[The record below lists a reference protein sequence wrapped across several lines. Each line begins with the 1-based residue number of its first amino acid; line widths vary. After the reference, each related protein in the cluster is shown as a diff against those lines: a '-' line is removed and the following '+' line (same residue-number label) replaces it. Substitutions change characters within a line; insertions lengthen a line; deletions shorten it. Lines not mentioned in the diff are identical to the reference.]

1 MQMKRFKICALTAV
15 VATIGVVC
23 STIPAAL
30 AEYPE
35 KPITF
40 LIPYGPGGGTDL
52 SSRILCAELEKI
64 LGQPV
69 VPTNKGGGGG
79 AIALGALYAAEP
91 DGYTIGVGTGSNMT
105 IIPHSTAVKYDVS
118 KFTYISTYFG
128 WPYFLVMNPKVPAN
142 DLKGLIAWAKANPG
156 ELVVATTGGFN
167 LHVMS
172 AEMMSEKAGG
182 IEYRLLPSNSA
193 AESTS
198 RVLSGDANFVTG
210 SPVTY
215 MEHIKAGKLK
225 ALAIVSDISTPE
237 MDALGIEKSEDILGF
252 ALTNTTAVIAPPGL
266 PEAIRA
272 KLDAAVKKALENP
285 ETTSKLAKLGLPAAY
300 EPGPQAK
307 DHVMKTYAEYGKVI
321 KRIMAR
327 KN

>member
-1 MQMKRFKICALTAV
+1 MHLRK
-15 VATIGVVC
+15 TIHLGAAAF
-23 STIPAAL
+23 AAL
-30 AEYPE
+30 GFLIGAFSVASAAYPE

-52 SSRILCAELEKI
+52 SSRILCAELSKY

-79 AIALGALYAAEP
+79 AVSLGVLYGSKP

-105 IIPHSTAVKYDVS
+105 IIPHSTEVKYDVS
-118 KFTYISTYFG
+118 KFTFVSTYFG
-128 WPYFLVMNPKVPAN
+128 WPYYLISNPSIPAN
-142 DLKGLIAWAKANPG
+142 NLKELVAWAKANPG

-167 LHVMS
+167 LHVLS
-172 AEMMSEKAGG
+172 AELMSQKAGG
-182 IEYRLLPSNSA
+182 IEYRLLPTNSA
-193 AESTS
+193 AQSTA
-198 RVLSGDANFVTG
+198 RVLAGDANFVTG

-215 MEHIKAGKLK
+215 QQHIRAGTLK

-237 MDALGIEKSEDILGF
+237 MDALGIEKSEDVLGF

-272 KLDAAVKKALENP
+272 KLEAAVKRALENP
-285 ETTSKLAKLGLPAAY
+285 ETTKKLRNLGLPPSF

-307 DHVMKTYAEYGKVI
+307 DHVMKTYDKYGEMI
-321 KRIMAR
+321 KKIMA
-327 KN
+327 KKM

>member
-1 MQMKRFKICALTAV
+1 MQYLRKTIQVGATAV
-15 VATIGVVC
+15 
-23 STIPAAL
+23 AAL
-30 AEYPE
+30 GILIGAFSIASAAYPE

-52 SSRILCAELEKI
+52 SSRILCTELEKI

-79 AIALGALYAAEP
+79 AVSLGVLYGSEP

-105 IIPHSTAVKYDVS
+105 IIPHSTKVQYDMS
-118 KFTYISTYFG
+118 KFTFVSTYFG
-128 WPYFLVMNPKVPAN
+128 WPYYLVSNPSIPAN
-142 DLKGLIAWAKANPG
+142 NLSELIAWAKANPG
-156 ELVVATTGGFN
+156 ELIVATTGGFN
-167 LHVMS
+167 LHVLS
-172 AEMMSEKAGG
+172 AELMSEKAGG
-182 IEYRLLPSNSA
+182 IEYRLLPTDSA
-193 AESTS
+193 AASTA
-198 RVLSGDANFVTG
+198 RVLAGDANFVTG
-210 SPVTY
+210 SPATY
-215 MEHIKAGKLK
+215 QQHIRAGKLK

-237 MDALGIEKSEDILGF
+237 MDAMNIQKSEDILGF

-266 PEAIRA
+266 PEDIRA
-272 KLDAAVKKALENP
+272 TLEAAVKQALENP
-285 ETTSKLAKLGLPAAY
+285 DVIQKLNNLGLPPSF

-307 DHVMKTYAEYGKVI
+307 DHVMGTYEKYGRMI